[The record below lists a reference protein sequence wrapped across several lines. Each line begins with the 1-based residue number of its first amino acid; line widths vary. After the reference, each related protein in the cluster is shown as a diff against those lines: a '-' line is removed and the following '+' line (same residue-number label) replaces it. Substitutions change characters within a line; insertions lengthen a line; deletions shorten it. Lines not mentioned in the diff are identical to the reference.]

1 MLADPMMK
9 TLECHGREICAG
21 WNNLDFARRSVKDVF
36 AAVFYTNGGDVPNQ
50 NEGRIFHRG
59 GEGASAGFI
68 SGRRKPATD
77 FAAVLNKAQVRGRA
91 LSGHRGGVSCIDV
104 PSNVYRP
111 TFQVWADGLIK
122 L

>member
-21 WNNLDFARRSVKDVF
+21 WNNLRFARRSVKDVF

-77 FAAVLNKAQVRGRA
+77 FAAVLNKAQVRGRKRSDIVAAFLA
-91 LSGHRGGVSCIDV
+91 LMFLPTSIVR
-104 PSNVYRP
+104 PSRC
-111 TFQVWADGLIK
+111 GLTV
-122 L
+122 